1 MEPEFF
7 TAEMLAPQLQTIG
20 RAECC
25 FLVKPWE
32 KGLRKWWISMDFFN
46 SLRELAD
53 LGNLT
58 PFATKSR
65 THYWRARLA
74 GILLVWSWRST
85 KSQSVVGWKVDTK
98 GSNNSNSSDI
108 WGFLKS
114 SGVPSRHHGFQY
126 VSLLAVMVTYDSMI
140 WKTPV
145 TWKTSGPVVE
155 AINSWSLA
163 KLQKVGA
170 GVSIGPG
177 PFWDVSM

>member
-1 MEPEFF
+1 MCLVELQEVLSYMEPEFF

-20 RAECC
+20 RAGCC

-32 KGLRKWWISMDFFN
+32 KDLRKWWISMDFFN
-46 SLRELAD
+46 SSRELAD

-85 KSQSVVGWKVDTK
+85 KSQSVVGFYIVDTK
-98 GSNNSNSSDI
+98 GSFHI
-108 WGFLKS
+108 ATAVTYGGFLKS

-126 VSLLAVMVTYDSMI
+126 VSLAVMVTYDSI
-140 WKTPV
+140 WKPPV
-145 TWKTSGPVVE
+145 TWKTSSG
-155 AINSWSLA
+155 W
-163 KLQKVGA
+163 G
-170 GVSIGPG
+170 
-177 PFWDVSM
+177 D